1 MDFFPK
7 HPKELPDKRFKTE
20 NKKPINQCH
29 SETNDEQ
36 NFKTNV
42 DKDTLNLFKGIVK
55 ITNVQSNNLK
65 KSPIIKS
72 NSASVKNII
81 NYTNTLYK
89 NEEHLQKNHINI
101 VKNCENN
108 ILQETP
114 IKTFSHKF
122 SMNENC
128 EKSISSVM
136 IPHISKE
143 KNITTVRKSL
153 FKKSSCNDI
162 GSKRQSKNGI
172 GIKIKFVES
181 SNINHKSSNKYAFF
195 YKLKEKEKNP
205 SKTPYLDKK
214 FWNSSF
220 NLNKYNDNNQN
231 DNKLNNSN
239 LLFVDQVQSQK
250 NKLNH
255 LIENGNNKEMI
266 IKNDLDEKI
275 LPNIN
280 KADNNDNTNNKS
292 EKVKKKKVEIIDNN
306 NNRINEKKNSLQN
319 KKERKKNSNGIIINI
334 LNKPFFCC
342 LKS

>member
-7 HPKELPDKRFKTE
+7 HPRELQDKRFKTD
-20 NKKPINQCH
+20 NKKSINQCH
-29 SETNDEQ
+29 SENNDEQ
-36 NFKTNV
+36 NYKTNV

-128 EKSISSVM
+128 EKSISSMM

-255 LIENGNNKEMI
+255 LIENGNNKEI
-266 IKNDLDEKI
+266 IIQNNLDEKI

-292 EKVKKKKVEIIDNN
+292 EKVEKKKVEIIDNN

>member
-7 HPKELPDKRFKTE
+7 HPRELPDKTFKTD
-20 NKKPINQCH
+20 KKKSINQCH
-29 SETNDEQ
+29 SENNDEQ
-36 NFKTNV
+36 NYKINV

-162 GSKRQSKNGI
+162 GSK
-172 GIKIKFVES
+172 
-181 SNINHKSSNKYAFF
+181 
-195 YKLKEKEKNP
+195 
-205 SKTPYLDKK
+205 KT
-214 FWNSSF
+214 
-220 NLNKYNDNNQN
+220 
-231 DNKLNNSN
+231 
-239 LLFVDQVQSQK
+239 
-250 NKLNH
+250 
-255 LIENGNNKEMI
+255 I
-266 IKNDLDEKI
+266 
-275 LPNIN
+275 
-280 KADNNDNTNNKS
+280 
-292 EKVKKKKVEIIDNN
+292 
-306 NNRINEKKNSLQN
+306 
-319 KKERKKNSNGIIINI
+319 KERDWNKN
-334 LNKPFFCC
+334 
-342 LKS
+342 